1 MKFWHVFVLISL
13 IWVLSEVVLAFAKR
27 SFSSS
32 AEKRDQSSLRLL
44 WLTIAIAVTLGV
56 LLGIRGIGYIPGVIP
71 WVPYSG
77 LVLMLLG
84 LVARWS
90 AIITLNRYFT
100 VDVAIATDHQL
111 VERGLYRHI
120 RHPAYAGSLFSFLG
134 LGVAFSNYLSIIVII
149 VPITAVF
156 MYRIKVEEA
165 ALHSAFGDQY
175 AAYCRRTKRL
185 LPGIY

>member
-1 MKFWHVFVLISL
+1 MKFWHVFVLVSL

-56 LLGIRGIGYIPGVIP
+56 LLGIRGIGYISGVP
-71 WVPYSG
+71 WFSYLG

-84 LVARWS
+84 LVVRWA
-90 AIITLNRYFT
+90 AIITLKRYFT